1 MFVVVAAADLYL
13 GSPRYEVCRL
23 QLYIIII
30 KDKCFITIFIC
41 EHTFLGLSCSR
52 HNSRCSTFALVIQIN
67 RLQVRTITTNCFA
80 VTRIRQQRVV
90 NRSVQ
95 ALSARFVGI
104 VFLLNGLV
112 VTCVGNFHE
121 NFFHCGNGNTVLI
134 DHGIHTKR
142 IQLLKQLDELS
153 GGGKG

>member
-1 MFVVVAAADLYL
+1 M
-13 GSPRYEVCRL
+13 
-23 QLYIIII
+23 
-30 KDKCFITIFIC
+30 
-41 EHTFLGLSCSR
+41 
-52 HNSRCSTFALVIQIN
+52 
-67 RLQVRTITTNCFA
+67 RTVTTYCFA

-90 NRSVQ
+90 NCSVQ

-121 NFFHCGNGNTVLI
+121 NFFHCGNGNTVLV
-134 DHGIHTKR
+134 DHGIHPQR

-153 GGGKG
+153 GGGKW